1 MTGGEE
7 RTVGGEVVDSG
18 RVGAP
23 AQQAQAK
30 KEEVKMSELD
40 IIIMKENLVS
50 YSIMHNF
57 HGIHVHVCT

>member
-7 RTVGGEVVDSG
+7 RTVGGEAVDSG

-30 KEEVKMSELD
+30 KEEVKMSELE

-50 YSIMHNF
+50 FN
-57 HGIHVHVCT
+57 